1 MAVKKITHGRGTSY
15 EVTAKV
21 DGRTVRKRFPR
32 RDLALDFQ
40 AQVRQAART
49 GGFVHPADAKTTFAA
64 YSTCWLA
71 DLQVRDSTLASYRCN
86 LRNHLLPV
94 FGPRRL
100 DRITRTEVQGFITT
114 LKAGKLQ
121 PATIRAV
128 VNLLRTILRSAVH
141 DGKITKSPCY
151 KISLPE
157 VPPKRLA
164 FFTPAQVRAL
174 LEAATPRDYAVLA
187 TAVGTGL
194 RQGELLGL
202 TVDVLDL
209 DRGLVHVRQ
218 QMLTPC
224 GPGAPA
230 LSALLKTAA
239 STRTVGLPAFVVAAL
254 RVHLELNGTGQG
266 GLVFPNPRG
275 GGWRRGSFNDSVW
288 KPALRRA
295 GLSTEFGIHACRHT
309 YASALIAQGRNVKE
323 VQAALGH
330 ATAAETYDT
339 YLHLWPGAVQE
350 AAAAIDAL
358 FGPPGPHLRIVG

>member
-21 DGRTVRKRFPR
+21 DGRTVRKRFAR
-32 RDLALDFQ
+32 KDLALDFQ
-40 AQVRQAART
+40 AQVRQAARS
-49 GGFVHPADAKTTFAA
+49 GGFVHPADAKTTFAD
-64 YSTCWLA
+64 YSARWLA
-71 DLQVRDSTLASYRCN
+71 DLQVRDSTLANYRSN

-114 LKAGKLQ
+114 LKAGPLQ

-151 KISLPE
+151 KITLPE

-164 FFTPAQVRAL
+164 FFTPAQVHAL
-174 LEAATPRDYAVLA
+174 LAAASPRDYAVLA

-202 TVDVLDL
+202 TTDVIDL
-209 DRGLVHVRQ
+209 DNALVHVRQ

-224 GPGAPA
+224 GAGKPA
-230 LSALLKTAA
+230 LSGLLKTTA
-239 STRTVGLPAFVVAAL
+239 SRRTVGLPAFVVTAL
-254 RVHLELNGTGQG
+254 REHLDSYGTGEG
-266 GLVFPNPRG
+266 GLLFANPRG
-275 GGWRRGSFNDSVW
+275 TGWRRGSFNDSVW

-295 GLSTEFGIHACRHT
+295 GLPEQYGIHACRHT
-309 YASALIAQGRNVKE
+309 YASGLIAERRTVKE
-323 VQAALGH
+323 VQAVLGH

-339 YLHLWPGAVQE
+339 YLHLWPGAVQ
-350 AAAAIDAL
+350 ACADAIDTL
-358 FGPPGPHLRIVG
+358 FAPPRPGLRSVS

>member
-21 DGRTVRKRFPR
+21 DGRTVRKRFAR

-40 AQVRQAART
+40 AQIRQAART
-49 GGFVHPADAKTTFAA
+49 GGFVHPADAKTTFAD
-64 YSTCWLA
+64 YSSRWLA
-71 DLQVRDSTLASYRCN
+71 DLQVCDSTLANYRCN
-86 LRNHLLPV
+86 LRNHLLPT

-100 DRITRTEVQGFITT
+100 DRITRTDVQSFITT
-114 LKAGKLQ
+114 LRAGRLA

-141 DGKITKSPCY
+141 DGKITKSPCH

-164 FFTPAQVRAL
+164 FFTPEQVHAL
-174 LEAATPRDYAVLA
+174 LAAATPRDYAVLA

-209 DRGLVHVRQ
+209 DNAVVHVRQ
-218 QMLTPC
+218 QMLTPT
-224 GPGAPA
+224 GAGTPA
-230 LSALLKTAA
+230 LSGLLKTTA
-239 STRTVGLPAFVVAAL
+239 SRRTVGLPAFVVAAL
-254 RVHLELNGTGQG
+254 RAHLAIFGTGNG
-266 GLVFPNPRG
+266 GLLFPNPKG
-275 GGWRRGSFNDSVW
+275 DGWRRGSFNDSVW

-295 GLSTEFGIHACRHT
+295 GLPEQYGIHACRHT
-309 YASALIAQGRNVKE
+309 FASGLIAQRRNVKE

-350 AAAAIDAL
+350 SAAAIDTL
-358 FGPPGPHLRIVG
+358 FGPPRPGLRSVG